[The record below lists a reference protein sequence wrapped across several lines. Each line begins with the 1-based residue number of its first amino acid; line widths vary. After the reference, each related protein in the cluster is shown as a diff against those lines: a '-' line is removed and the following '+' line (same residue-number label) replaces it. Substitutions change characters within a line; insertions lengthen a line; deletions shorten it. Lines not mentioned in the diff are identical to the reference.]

1 MNEFKEDKALN
12 EFIDILTEQVANSA
26 SEIIT
31 RSVRSELMKT
41 LPKALKE
48 GEIFRKVNQDM
59 RKGLEEIYREIKQI
73 KQMESIPNQPT
84 AEQANELLSEATDQL
99 DEILRSTEEATVHIL
114 DIVEK
119 HQEMINKSGELVRK
133 FRSGG
138 ATKQAVNKLLDLQE
152 AHESD
157 LTEIMTTL
165 SFQDLT
171 GQRIKR
177 IIGALKKI
185 ESIVFDVYMS
195 TGLIVKAHDQT
206 PEKGMDEIERE
217 TQQKVTELKGPSK
230 DAASQ
235 GDVDDLLAQ
244 LGLE

>member
-1 MNEFKEDKALN
+1 
-12 EFIDILTEQVANSA
+12 
-26 SEIIT
+26 
-31 RSVRSELMKT
+31 
-41 LPKALKE
+41 
-48 GEIFRKVNQDM
+48 
-59 RKGLEEIYREIKQI
+59 
-73 KQMESIPNQPT
+73 
-84 AEQANELLSEATDQL
+84 
-99 DEILRSTEEATVHIL
+99 
-114 DIVEK
+114 
-119 HQEMINKSGELVRK
+119 MINKSGELVRQ

-138 ATKQAVNKLLDLQE
+138 ATKEAVNKLLELQE
-152 AHESD
+152 THESD
-157 LTEIMTTL
+157 LVEIMTTL

-195 TGLIVKAHDQT
+195 TGLIVKAHGQQ
-206 PEKGMDEIERE
+206 PEKDMDEIERE

>member
-1 MNEFKEDKALN
+1 MSEIKEDKALN
-12 EFIDILTEQVANSA
+12 EFIDILTEQVATSA

-31 RSVRSELMKT
+31 TSIKNELMKA

-73 KQMESIPNQPT
+73 KQMESMPSLAPK
-84 AEQANELLSEATDQL
+84 EANELLSEATDQL

-119 HQEMINKSGELVRK
+119 HQEMINKSGELVRQ

-138 ATKQAVNKLLDLQE
+138 ATKEAVNKLLELQE
-152 AHESD
+152 THESD
-157 LTEIMTTL
+157 LVEIMTTL

-195 TGLIVKAHDQT
+195 TGLIVKAHDQQ
-206 PEKGMDEIERE
+206 PEKAMDEIERE
-217 TQQKVTELKGPSK
+217 TQQKVTELKGPSR